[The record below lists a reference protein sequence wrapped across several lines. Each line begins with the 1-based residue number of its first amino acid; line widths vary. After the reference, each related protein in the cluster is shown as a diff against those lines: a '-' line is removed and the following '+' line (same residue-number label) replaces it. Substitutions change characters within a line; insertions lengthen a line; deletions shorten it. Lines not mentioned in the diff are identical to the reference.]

1 MERGTAWSRF
11 RRWPLW
17 VQVLIWVFLWPV
29 PTALYA
35 AGRPAGGRR
44 VWWAL
49 TAVVTL
55 AYGAAAIAG
64 QPSPE
69 DVVQAGDVTNK
80 RSTTTTTS
88 SLRITTSISAGPVSS
103 TSGPKAAPAGGSDAG
118 TTTTTVRPVPK
129 PGTTSTTRPASPP
142 TTTPAPGPTTRPTAP
157 VGGADPLAA
166 LRVAPEGLRAGYDR
180 DLFQHWIDADGNRCD
195 TREEVL
201 IAESRSPAQIDF
213 YGCKVVAGDWFSAYD
228 GVSIDQPGELDV
240 DHVVALAEA
249 WDSGASAWDGTRR
262 RDFANDLGY
271 AGSLIAVTAS
281 SNRSKS
287 DHDPAGWMPPR
298 RESWCSFA
306 TDWVAVKVRW
316 NLGADQAEISALRN
330 AFATCALAPPPPP
343 PPVPEAITTTTTT
356 TGPPP
361 PATFPVSLVVSALD
375 CGGERV
381 KVTNGGGAAVGLDGW
396 KIYDEGI
403 KHTFNFPLGYSLAPG
418 ASVTIRSGGPA
429 GAGELAW
436 TGSSVW
442 NNDGDTAHLINSESV
457 VVSTRSC

>member
-1 MERGTAWSRF
+1 MEHGTAWSRF
-11 RRWPLW
+11 RSWPLW
-17 VQVLIWVFLWPV
+17 VQVAIGVCLWPV
-29 PTALYA
+29 PVALYA
-35 AGRPAGGRR
+35 ASRPVGGRR

-64 QPSPE
+64 QAGPE
-69 DVVQAGDVTNK
+69 DVVQAGDVTEK
-80 RSTTTTTS
+80 RRTTTTTA
-88 SLRITTSISAGPVSS
+88 SLRTTTSTSGDAVSS
-103 TSGPKAAPAGGSDAG
+103 TLGPTGAPG

-142 TTTPAPGPTTRPTAP
+142 TTKPAPGPTTRPTPPA
-157 VGGADPLAA
+157 GGGDPLAA
-166 LRVAPEGLRAGYDR
+166 LRVVPEGVRAGYDR

-201 IAESRSPAQIDF
+201 IAESRSPAQVDF

-228 GVSIDQPGELDV
+228 GVSTDQPGELDI

-249 WDSGASAWDGTRR
+249 WDSGASAWDDTRR

-271 AGSLIAVTAS
+271 PGSLIAVTAS

-306 TDWVAVKVRW
+306 TDWVGVKIRW
-316 NLGADQAEISALRN
+316 NLTADQAEVSALRT
-330 AFATCALAPPPPP
+330 AFATCASAPPAPP
-343 PPVPEAITTTTTT
+343 PPVPEMITTTTTI
-356 TGPPP
+356 GLPPP
-361 PATFPVSLVVSALD
+361 VTSTVSLAVSALD
-375 CGGERV
+375 CSGERV
-381 KVTNGGGAAVGLDGW
+381 TVTNGGGAAVGLDGW

-403 KHTFNFPLGYSLAPG
+403 KHTFSFPLGYSLAPG
-418 ASVTIRSGGPA
+418 ASVTVKSGGPA

-436 TGSSVW
+436 TGSPVW
-442 NNDGDTAHLINSESV
+442 NNDGDTAHLVNPANA